1 MAQLA
6 VSVAGAAIGFAVGGP
21 AGAQWGWMAGSLV
34 GSVLF
39 PQHVEGPH
47 MADLKVQNSA
57 YGQPIPLIYGTY
69 RMAGNVI
76 WAGTPVEHSQ
86 TQGGKGGPTSTTYS
100 YSLSFA
106 VGLCEGPIV
115 GVRRIWANSKLIY
128 DMGANATSSSVLAS
142 ATQADGIRIYT
153 GDELQAA
160 DPTMESYLGVG
171 NVPGY
176 RGLAYAVFTD
186 FDLAP
191 YGNYLPSLSFE
202 VVTASNTTWTTQ
214 LVSSW
219 NYPTTLGTFYSAPCL
234 SVTSTQAMGW
244 GYYYGYSGVRLET
257 LTPYGASPN
266 GALSG
271 GSPGDFPAN
280 GRSDVPGAL
289 VRGNLTMRWVDATT
303 GLSTDTTIPNLP
315 YGGGTTCFVKSGNL
329 IWVTNSYGGFS
340 YNLYRFDLNSGV
352 LTTSTLTGP
361 WTVLGIGVSHVY
373 VANVVTGA
381 IEKFNKDTLAYV
393 GTAMS
398 GVPNGISIGHVIN
411 DSLIY
416 VVVNGTGI
424 WRIDLAAGTS
434 TNLFWFTGTP
444 IVSSITVLN
453 ESTILYSDWTS
464 SGAISMYLAHAS
476 LDTNGVSLSSIVG
489 DVANRAG
496 LQASQY
502 DTSQLTD
509 KVRGYAITN
518 RSSAKSNLQPLMTA
532 YFVDAADTN
541 AKLKFVKRG
550 TGSVVTIP
558 AADLGAAASKSAEES
573 LNPLVAARTQEVDL
587 PQVVEMTYPGAQND
601 YENATQRAFR
611 SVTPSVQK
619 TAFQLPVVL
628 TDDDARQRCEL
639 MLWSQWVA
647 RTTYTFSTSLAY
659 MRYEPSDVVTL
670 IEPDTGYSA
679 VARLTHCENNGQG
692 QLRWTA
698 VSEDPSLYSS
708 TATTV
713 GGAASGYVTP
723 VVSYAGGTRLAIID
737 MPPLRDTDT
746 SQALYLAAC
755 GYDSSWPG
763 CELQISRDG
772 VSFTPFQTQ
781 TVAASI
787 GFTDSVLGNFAG
799 GNQADESST
808 VTVRMA
814 NGVLTSTDGAGL
826 FAGVNVAMIGR
837 ELVYF
842 RTATLTGTGTYQ
854 LSGFLRGRQGT
865 EWAIASH
872 ATGELFVLLGA
883 STLYKLPLNLSD
895 LGQTLKVLPVTLG
908 RTASTADAVS
918 VTVSEACVRPLA
930 PSGFNANKGSATSAA
945 DITLVWTRRA
955 RVNAAWLNGTDV
967 PLDESTES
975 YQVQVFNGAAL
986 VRTVVVTAAQTWVYP
1001 DATITADGF
1010 TPGQTIA
1017 FTVAQNSDQGVLG
1030 HIATTS
1036 AQR

>member
-128 DMGANATSSSVLAS
+128 DMGANATASSVLAS
-142 ATQADGIRIYT
+142 ASQADGIRIYT

-160 DPTMESYLGVG
+160 DPTMESYQGVG
-171 NVPGY
+171 NVP
-176 RGLAYAVFTD
+176 
-186 FDLAP
+186 
-191 YGNYLPSLSFE
+191 
-202 VVTASNTTWTTQ
+202 
-214 LVSSW
+214 
-219 NYPTTLGTFYSAPCL
+219 
-234 SVTSTQAMGW
+234 
-244 GYYYGYSGVRLET
+244 
-257 LTPYGASPN
+257 
-266 GALSG
+266 
-271 GSPGDFPAN
+271 
-280 GRSDVPGAL
+280 
-289 VRGNLTMRWVDATT
+289 
-303 GLSTDTTIPNLP
+303 
-315 YGGGTTCFVKSGNL
+315 
-329 IWVTNSYGGFS
+329 
-340 YNLYRFDLNSGV
+340 
-352 LTTSTLTGP
+352 
-361 WTVLGIGVSHVY
+361 
-373 VANVVTGA
+373 
-381 IEKFNKDTLAYV
+381 
-393 GTAMS
+393 
-398 GVPNGISIGHVIN
+398 
-411 DSLIY
+411 
-416 VVVNGTGI
+416 
-424 WRIDLAAGTS
+424 
-434 TNLFWFTGTP
+434 
-444 IVSSITVLN
+444 
-453 ESTILYSDWTS
+453 
-464 SGAISMYLAHAS
+464 
-476 LDTNGVSLSSIVG
+476 
-489 DVANRAG
+489 
-496 LQASQY
+496 
-502 DTSQLTD
+502 
-509 KVRGYAITN
+509 GYAITN

-532 YFVDAADTN
+532 YFVDATDTN

-679 VARLTHCENNGQG
+679 TARLTRCENNGQG

-708 TATTV
+708 TPTTV
-713 GGAASGYVTP
+713 GGAATGYVTP
-723 VVSYAGGTRLAIID
+723 VESYAGGTRLAIID
-737 MPPLRDTDT
+737 VPPLRDTDT

-799 GNQADESST
+799 GNQPDESST

-930 PSGFNANKGSATSAA
+930 PSGFFANKGSATSAA

-1001 DATITADGF
+1001 DATITADDF
-1010 TPGQTIA
+1010 TAGQTIT